1 MKKSQNSLSDVFVT
15 ASLIVQNDE
24 KVIVQF
30 IRNIYRNLNKNYDYF
45 EILVVDNSSND
56 HTLELVRQQQRQI
69 PEIRIISLSYRH
81 NLQTAYLAALENSLG
96 DYVVIFDLE
105 SELSHLI
112 KEFIDKSISGFDV
125 VIANPTL
132 DNRYSPI
139 EKTVLKFID
148 TAFIKIMG
156 VNFYPNAYFSGVF
169 SRSAVNS
176 LVKVRNK
183 KLHLRYSKAFMGL
196 TKHYFDYKHMGKKI
210 PFISSL
216 RLAVDVLISNSQLPL
231 RLTTL
236 LGMSASFLSLMFV
249 IYVFIV
255 TLVKKQIIEGWITT
269 SLVTGGLFFLLF
281 AILTVLSEYVGRI
294 LTELK
299 EEPVYYI
306 AKEFNSSNVVS
317 RKKQKKIN
325 ILLN

>member
-1 MKKSQNSLSDVFVT
+1 MKKRKNYPSDVFVT
-15 ASLIVQNDE
+15 VSLVVQNDE

-30 IRNIYRNLNKNYDYF
+30 IRNIYRNLIKNYDYF

-56 HTLELVRQQQRQI
+56 HTLELVRQLQRQI

-299 EEPVYYI
+299 EEPVY
-306 AKEFNSSNVVS
+306 
-317 RKKQKKIN
+317 
-325 ILLN
+325 

>member
-1 MKKSQNSLSDVFVT
+1 MKKRKNYPSDVFVT
-15 ASLIVQNDE
+15 VSLVVQNDE

-30 IRNIYRNLNKNYDYF
+30 IRNIYRNLIKNYDYF

-56 HTLELVRQQQRQI
+56 HTLELVRQLQRQI

-132 DNRYSPI
+132 DNRYSLI

-210 PFISSL
+210 SFISSL
-216 RLAVDVLISNSQLPL
+216 RLAIDVLISNSQLPL

-325 ILLN
+325 VV

>member
-1 MKKSQNSLSDVFVT
+1 MKKRKNYPSDVFVT
-15 ASLIVQNDE
+15 VSLVVQNDE

-30 IRNIYRNLNKNYDYF
+30 IRNIYRNLIKNYDYF

-210 PFISSL
+210 SFISSL
-216 RLAVDVLISNSQLPL
+216 RLAIDVLISNSQLPL

-325 ILLN
+325 VV

>member
-1 MKKSQNSLSDVFVT
+1 MKKRKNYPSDVFVT
-15 ASLIVQNDE
+15 VSLVVQNDE

-30 IRNIYRNLNKNYDYF
+30 IRNIYRNLIKNYDYF

-56 HTLELVRQQQRQI
+56 HTLELVRQLQRQI

-125 VIANPTL
+125 VIAKPTL
-132 DNRYSPI
+132 DNRYSLI

-210 PFISSL
+210 SFISSL
-216 RLAVDVLISNSQLPL
+216 RLAIDVLISNSQLPL

-325 ILLN
+325 VV

>member
-1 MKKSQNSLSDVFVT
+1 MKKRKNYPSDVFVT
-15 ASLIVQNDE
+15 VSLVVQNDE

-30 IRNIYRNLNKNYDYF
+30 IRNIYRNLIKNYDYF

-132 DNRYSPI
+132 DNRYSLI

-325 ILLN
+325 VV

>member
-56 HTLELVRQQQRQI
+56 HTLELVRQLQRQI

-132 DNRYSPI
+132 DNRYSLI

-210 PFISSL
+210 SFISSL
-216 RLAVDVLISNSQLPL
+216 RLAIDVLISNSQLPL

-325 ILLN
+325 VV

>member
-56 HTLELVRQQQRQI
+56 NTLELVRQQQRQI

-249 IYVFIV
+249 VYVFIV

-269 SLVTGGLFFLLF
+269 SLVTGGLLFLLF

-299 EEPVYYI
+299 DEPVYYI
-306 AKEFNSSNVVS
+306 AKEFNSGNTTVS
-317 RKKQKKIN
+317 RKHKK
-325 ILLN
+325 LNVV

>member
-56 HTLELVRQQQRQI
+56 HTLELVRQLQRQI

-132 DNRYSPI
+132 DNRYSLI

-249 IYVFIV
+249 VYVFIV

-325 ILLN
+325 VV

>member
-325 ILLN
+325 VV